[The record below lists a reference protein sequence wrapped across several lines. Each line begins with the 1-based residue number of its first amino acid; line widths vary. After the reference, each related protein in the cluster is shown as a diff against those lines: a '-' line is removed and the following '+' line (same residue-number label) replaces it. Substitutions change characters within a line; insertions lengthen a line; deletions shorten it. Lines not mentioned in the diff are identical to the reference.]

1 MELFGRSS
9 SVREP
14 MKTEEKKDVNR
25 ILVEDRHLIDEA
37 LKQGVRD
44 AMLRHKEAGLP
55 VVIYRE
61 GKAVWVMPEDL
72 GF

>member
-1 MELFGRSS
+1 
-9 SVREP
+9 
-14 MKTEEKKDVNR
+14 MKTEAQKDISR
-25 ILVEDRHLIDEA
+25 IFAEDRRLIDEA

-55 VVIYRE
+55 VVIYRN
-61 GKAVWVMPEDL
+61 GKAVWVMPQDL

>member
-1 MELFGRSS
+1 MTTNAKR
-9 SVREP
+9 
-14 MKTEEKKDVNR
+14 DVNR
-25 ILVEDRHLIDEA
+25 ILVEEGQLINEA

-44 AMLRHKEAGLP
+44 AMLRHREAGLP

-61 GKAVWVMPEDL
+61 GKAVWVMPQDL

>member
-1 MELFGRSS
+1 
-9 SVREP
+9 
-14 MKTEEKKDVNR
+14 MKTEEKKDVKG

-44 AMLRHKEAGLP
+44 AMLRHKEAVCRG
-55 VVIYRE
+55 VIYRD